1 MKNWSWIILGIVSLL
16 LYIYLKFR
24 PQIVKNYNVIAHP
37 MTSLDLS
44 SLNSSRIQH
53 HQVSK
58 PSVYV
63 YMSLDYPKLPEYG
76 KYSIEIMKRYCKS
89 HGYEMYVFDH
99 SNKSELSPYWIR
111 VNDMHRLLKD
121 TPKDSLIVY
130 FDLDAIVHPDFFN
143 IRLEDIINS
152 LDRNTNSKWDIYAP
166 IDPGP
171 LNFEMNT
178 GIIIARNTDWTQS
191 FVNTWLSNYPKGFW
205 KKDILTNKWSCTI
218 NQNRLN
224 KCLWAGD
231 EYEQGM
237 FNRLYQRDVLDSKKH
252 ILPVDLSIL
261 GNSDPTK
268 ISFTIHLMANSD
280 KTRLDFFKRYHDN
293 LKC

>member
-1 MKNWSWIILGIVSLL
+1 MKIWVVVTVVIVVLFI
-16 LYIYLKFR
+16 YIVLKNR
-24 PQIVKNYNVIAHP
+24 PQIAKNYNVIAHP
-37 MTSLDLS
+37 KTSLDLS
-44 SLNSSRIQH
+44 TLNSSTH
-53 HQVSK
+53 HR
-58 PSVYV
+58 PVYV
-63 YMSLDYPKLPEYG
+63 YMSLDYPKLPKYG
-76 KYSIEIMKRYCKS
+76 EYSIEIMKRYCES
-89 HGYEMYVFDH
+89 HGYTLSIFDH
-99 SNKSELSPYWIR
+99 QNTSEMSPYWIR
-111 VNDMHRLLKD
+111 VNDMHKLLNE

-143 IRLEDIINS
+143 IRLENIVNS
-152 LDRNTNSKWDIYAP
+152 LDKNTNSTWDIYAP
-166 IDPGP
+166 VDPGP

-178 GIIIARNTDWTQS
+178 GIIVARNTDWTRS

-218 NQNRLN
+218 NKNRFN

-237 FNRLYQRDVLDSKKH
+237 FNRLYQRDVLNSQTH

-268 ISFTIHLMANSD
+268 VSFTLHLMANTD
-280 KTRLDFFKRYHDN
+280 ETRLSFFKRYLQLIDSQEN
-293 LKC
+293 